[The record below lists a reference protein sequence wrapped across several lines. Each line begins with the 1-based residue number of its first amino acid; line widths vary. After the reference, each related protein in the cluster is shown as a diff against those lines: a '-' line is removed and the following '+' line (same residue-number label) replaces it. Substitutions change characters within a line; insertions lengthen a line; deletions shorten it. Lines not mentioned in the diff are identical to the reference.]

1 MAAILVD
8 EIPAWI
14 TGEPIRTEEVLR
26 VYKFFVMNSP
36 VDGLSSR
43 QKSLLDY
50 GWNTPWRKP
59 YSMRKRLNHLVGNK
73 DFMFTAQK
81 YDTLDAALTAADLMT
96 FPPTNL
102 IERAAIHNGKSTQYL
117 SLFFHIRNGF
127 AHGRYNTIQDG
138 DDIIFIMEDVTS
150 RRKGMANG
158 QKTLSARIVIRLST
172 LSRWMDLIEGGETR
186 KRP

>member
-1 MAAILVD
+1 MAAIPVD

-73 DFMFTAQK
+73 DFLFTAQK
-81 YDTLDAALTAADLMT
+81 YDTLDVTLTAADLMT
-96 FPPTNL
+96 FPPTDHK
-102 IERAAIHNGKSTQYL
+102 ERAAIHNGKSTQYL

-172 LSRWMDLIEGGETR
+172 LSRWMDLIEGGETV
-186 KRP
+186 